1 MAAASWICLLLPL
14 ASAVGIT
21 LAGTAIPRRV
31 AGYVSTGTTMGAF
44 VAAIVAFA
52 DMAGKSASHR
62 GAATTSWTWLSAGPY
77 HFGLTLLTDQLSIV
91 MMLIVTGVGSL
102 IVAYSV
108 GYMDGEDEERRF
120 FAYMSLFVFSM
131 LLLVQ
136 GGNLLLLLAG
146 WGMVGLSS
154 YLLIGFYQERESAVK
169 AAKKAFVMNA
179 FGDATMALALFLL
192 IQHTGK
198 LDYAGVFAA
207 SPHGGAVA
215 NLIALGLLGGA
226 VAKSAQIP
234 LHTWLPD
241 AMEGPTPVSALIHAA
256 TMVTAGVY
264 LIVRC
269 HPLFE
274 NAYVIEDLAAGLG
287 AATLLMAG
295 LIALVQT
302 DIKRV
307 IAYSTMSQI
316 GYMFV
321 GAGLGAYPN
330 AMFHLMTHA
339 FFKALLF
346 LAAGIAIHAVVGE
359 QDIRKLAGVGKLM
372 PFTKWVFLVGSLA
385 LVGIFPFAGFF
396 SKDAIIASALDHGW
410 YGDVIYVACLAGA
423 FLTGIYAFRL
433 FFIVFTGEPSAFARE
448 HFHSPSRPGGAG
460 LDALDGRHAR
470 PALGRRRPAPV
481 RADLAP
487 ALDLARPGRSPARR
501 GDEHPGVGHVR
512 ARDRDR
518 PRRHRSRMGDLR
530 REAHRR
536 RRVRCAL
543 LREEVLLGRA
553 VRPDLVPHRRS
564 RRARLL
570 RTRRGAADRRLD
582 HRSHRRGRARLA
594 RAVGRAERAR
604 PLVRARARRR
614 ARHPH
619 RRLPGGA
626 LMIDDD
632 AHRRSRSLGALLV
645 AIAPLSSY
653 WLGSLAALISLVEVG
668 VWITAVGEVRLRR
681 RRRCSSTSAHR
692 GSPTCR

>member
-1 MAAASWICLLLPL
+1 
-14 ASAVGIT
+14 
-21 LAGTAIPRRV
+21 
-31 AGYVSTGTTMGAF
+31 
-44 VAAIVAFA
+44 
-52 DMAGKSASHR
+52 
-62 GAATTSWTWLSAGPY
+62 
-77 HFGLTLLTDQLSIV
+77 
-91 MMLIVTGVGSL
+91 
-102 IVAYSV
+102 
-108 GYMDGEDEERRF
+108 
-120 FAYMSLFVFSM
+120 
-131 LLLVQ
+131 
-136 GGNLLLLLAG
+136 
-146 WGMVGLSS
+146 MVGLSS
-154 YLLIGFYQERESAVK
+154 YLLIGYYQDRPSAIQ

-192 IQHTGK
+192 IQHTGR

-274 NAYVIEDLAAGLG
+274 NAYAIQDLAAGLG

-372 PFTKWVFLVGSLA
+372 PFTRWVFLIGSLA

-396 SKDAIIASALDHGW
+396 SKDSIITSALDHGW
-410 YGDVIYVACLAGA
+410 YGDMIYVACLVGA
-423 FLTGIYAFRL
+423 FLTGVYAFRL
-433 FFIVFTGEPSAFARE
+433 YFIVFTGEPSAFARE
-448 HFHSPSRPGGAG
+448 HFHRHHGQEGPLSMRWTVGTLALLSVIGGF
-460 LDALDGRHAR
+460 LQF
-470 PALGRRRPAPV
+470 APV
-481 RADLAP
+481 WHPLTTWLAP
-487 ALDLARPGRSPARR
+487 VAAPVVEPTNAQEWVTSAVAIVVGLLGIALAWTIYGVHRERAPRTLPLLEHKFYWDELYDLVWYRT
-501 GDEHPGVGHVR
+501 
-512 ARDRDR
+512 
-518 PRRHRSRMGDLR
+518 GDLVSR
-530 REAHRR
+530 GLYT
-536 RRVRCAL
+536 L
-543 LREEVLLGRA
+543 LETPIIGGSIAA
-553 VRPDLVPHRRS
+553 V
-564 RRARLL
+564 
-570 RTRRGAADRRLD
+570 TG
-582 HRSHRRGRARLA
+582 
-594 RAVGRAERAR
+594 AVGLGSRELSVAQNG
-604 PLVRARARRR
+604 LVRSYV
-614 ARHPH
+614 
-619 RRLPGGA
+619 LA
-626 LMIDDD
+626 L
-632 AHRRSRSLGALLV
+632 ASGLAV
-645 AIAPLSSY
+645 LSIVF
-653 WLGSLAALISLVEVG
+653 LAA
-668 VWITAVGEVRLRR
+668 R
-681 RRRCSSTSAHR
+681 
-692 GSPTCR
+692 